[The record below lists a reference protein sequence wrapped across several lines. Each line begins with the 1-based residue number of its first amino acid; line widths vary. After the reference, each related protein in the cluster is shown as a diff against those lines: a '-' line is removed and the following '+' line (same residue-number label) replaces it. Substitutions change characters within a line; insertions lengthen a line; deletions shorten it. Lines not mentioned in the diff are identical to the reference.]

1 MIKVALSHDID
12 RVSKSYQ
19 YFTKTVS
26 ALMKANFNGISKQIL
41 SLKEKKPYWTFDKFI
56 EIEESYQIR
65 STVFFLNESIK
76 WNPLSINS
84 FKLAKGRY
92 KIEDPKITE
101 MIKFL
106 DKNGWEIGLHGSYL
120 SYKNQQLLE
129 YEKRTIENIIGHPV
143 IGIRQHYLNLS
154 DSTWEIQSNLGFK
167 YDSSFGYTNDIG
179 FKSNKIL
186 PFKVNK
192 GKLLEIPLVIMD
204 TCFMQKKNKWDL
216 YTELLDVCEEK
227 NAVMVIN
234 FHQHVFSKYDFPDF
248 DQAYIQLIEMALK
261 RGAKF
266 FTLSEIY
273 EMYKK

>member
-1 MIKVALSHDID
+1 
-12 RVSKSYQ
+12 
-19 YFTKTVS
+19 
-26 ALMKANFNGISKQIL
+26 MKADLNGVYQQFL
-41 SLKEKKPYWTFDKFI
+41 SLKDKNPYWTFDKFI

-65 STVFFLNESIK
+65 STVFFLNETIK
-76 WNPLSINS
+76 WNPLSIKS

-92 KIEDPKITE
+92 KIEDPKIIE

-129 YEKRTIENIIGHPV
+129 YEKKTLESIIGHTV

-154 DSTWEIQSNLGFK
+154 ESTWAIQSNLGFK

-179 FKSNKIL
+179 FKNNKIL
-186 PFKVNK
+186 PFKVNN
-192 GKLLEIPLVIMD
+192 GMLLEIPLVIMD

-216 YTELLDVCEEK
+216 YTEFLDVCEAK

-234 FHQHVFSKYDFPDF
+234 FHQHVFSKFDFPGF
-248 DQAYIQLIEMALK
+248 EQAYIQLIEMALK

-266 FTLSEIY
+266 YTLSEIFEHY
-273 EMYKK
+273 SS